1 MSSSVYSE
9 VIAVSGI
16 GYERD
21 RVFDKLYKPSIN
33 LPYTIE
39 DIRISHNDFATSD
52 VYNDSLRKLYSNYLF
67 FLITCRMSWELNA
80 HVG

>member
-1 MSSSVYSE
+1 MCSIKVDLIPNVYSE

-21 RVFDKLYKPSIN
+21 RVLDKLYKPSVN

-39 DIRISHNDFATSD
+39 DIRISHNDLKISHRQISRWLASISRS
-52 VYNDSLRKLYSNYLF
+52 YRP
-67 FLITCRMSWELNA
+67 
-80 HVG
+80 G